1 MTQKTNVTTESYAPI
16 LQDGDFDIL
25 ADRIRKKTGLLFS
38 QSKRH
43 MIEARLLRATKPA
56 NISELSAYIHEVIDN
71 NCDDSLEHLIPILTT
86 NVTSFFRERYQLEY
100 FDRSILPEL
109 IHRAKRG
116 HRVRIWSAGCSSGEE
131 AYSIAMLIH
140 HRCPEA
146 AHLNIKILATDIDN
160 SVLKRARTGVYPVVN
175 CQDIPASL
183 RAKFVETIDDQT
195 RQQHVI
201 SEKIRTTVHF
211 RHLNLIDEWP
221 MKSSFDAIF
230 CRNVLIYFDSE
241 AQRDIWPKFHKA
253 LSDGGWI
260 FIGHSERVH
269 PDFSEMFATRFVPTF
284 QKNSDTRSSIPRG
297 LKVESNGPN

>member
-1 MTQKTNVTTESYAPI
+1 MTQKTNVTTESHAPI
-16 LQDGDFDIL
+16 LQDGVFDLL

-43 MIEARLLRATKPA
+43 MIEARLLRATKSA
-56 NISELSAYIHEVIDN
+56 SIGELSAYIHGLIEND
-71 NCDDSLEHLIPILTT
+71 CDDTLEHLIPILTT
-86 NVTSFFRERYQLEY
+86 NVTSFFRESYQLEY

-109 IHRAKRG
+109 IHRAKHG

-146 AHLNIKILATDIDN
+146 ANLNIKILASDIDN
-160 SVLKRARTGVYPVVN
+160 CVLKRARSGIYPVVD
-175 CQDIPASL
+175 CQDIPANL
-183 RAKFVETIDDQT
+183 RAKFVDTIDDQS

-201 SEKIRTTVHF
+201 SEKIQATVHF
-211 RHLNLIDEWP
+211 RHLNLIEDWP
-221 MKSSFDAIF
+221 MKGSFDAIF

-241 AQRDIWPKFHKA
+241 AQRDIWPRFYKA

-269 PDFSEMFATRFVPTF
+269 PDFSEMFETRFVTTY
-284 QKNSDTRSSIPRG
+284 QKNSGTRSPMPLG
-297 LKVESNGPN
+297 LKVGSDGPS